1 MPAAWAPRQGA
12 HAPAPPPG
20 PEFAPLPARVF
31 GPPLQSQLWKKF
43 FFETWAWRSPA
54 QCFLIWGA
62 FPENVA
68 KKLSQRA
75 EEHAFSGRVK
85 TNHRLPVFLFL
96 SEVGVP
102 CAPPHG

>member
-43 FFETWAWRSPA
+43 FFGDLGLEVPS
-54 QCFLIWGA
+54 
-62 FPENVA
+62 
-68 KKLSQRA
+68 
-75 EEHAFSGRVK
+75 
-85 TNHRLPVFLFL
+85 PVFSDLGGPFQKML
-96 SEVGVP
+96 QKS
-102 CAPPHG
+102 